1 MDRYSL
7 YLSVLLVLMAAFFDL
22 RYQKIPNWMTF
33 PFTLTGIFTSWLFY
47 GSSGLQFSLLGLI
60 TGFFLLFFF
69 YLLGGMGAGD
79 VKLLSAVGSLLG
91 PRLVFY
97 AFVWTALVGG
107 ILALGLII
115 YKKAFRQTFFN
126 LGTLLHAWL
135 VDFGM
140 NPISDFTIH
149 NRSLI
154 KLPYA
159 VPIAI
164 GTILTVW
171 LREVPKLG
179 L

>member
-1 MDRYSL
+1 MNRYSL
-7 YLSVLLVLMAAFFDL
+7 YLSVLLVLMAVFFDL

-33 PFTLTGIFTSWLFY
+33 PFILTGIASSWFFS
-47 GSSGLQFSLLGLI
+47 GSSGLKFSLFGLI

-69 YLLGGMGAGD
+69 FLLGGMGAGD

-97 AFVWTALVGG
+97 AFVWTALTGG
-107 ILALGLII
+107 ILAVGLII

-126 LGTLLHAWL
+126 IGSLLHAWL
-135 VDFGM
+135 VGFGM
-140 NPISDFTIH
+140 NSISDFTIH

-164 GTILTVW
+164 GTILAVW
-171 LREVPKLG
+171 LREFPKLG

>member
-1 MDRYSL
+1 MNRYSL

-22 RYQKIPNWMTF
+22 RYKKIPNWITF
-33 PFTLTGIFTSWLFY
+33 PFILTGISVSWFFY
-47 GSSGLQFSLLGLI
+47 GSSGLKFSLFGLI

-79 VKLLSAVGSLLG
+79 VKLLTAVGSLLG

-97 AFVWTALVGG
+97 AFMWTALAGG
-107 ILALGLII
+107 ILAVGLIF

-126 LGTLLHAWL
+126 IGTLLQTWL
-135 VDFGM
+135 VGFGIKS
-140 NPISDFTIH
+140 ISNFTIH

-164 GTILTVW
+164 GTIMAIW
-171 LREVPKLG
+171 LREVPALG